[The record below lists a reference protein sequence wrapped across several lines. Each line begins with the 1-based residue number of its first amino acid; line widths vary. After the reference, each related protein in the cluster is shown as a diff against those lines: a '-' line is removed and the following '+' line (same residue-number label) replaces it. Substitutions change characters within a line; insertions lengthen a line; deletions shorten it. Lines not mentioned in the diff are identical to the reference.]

1 MADALFVV
9 LRKLALSLGEGA
21 LEKIGTEVVEA
32 ASISIDFEHSI
43 KQIEG
48 NLVILQAFITQV
60 GPHKISDE
68 AFDAWLDQVRD
79 VAHEVEDIIDEYAY
93 RTAQTVD
100 TSSFFKR
107 KFNEIKNFSAWQK
120 FSNQISQIEARI
132 QRLAEMRNRYGIS
145 VGELDM
151 RDKSQHLNQLFMSES
166 AYLTDNSEIVGN
178 ADEIE
183 RLTQW
188 LLEEIP
194 DRTLIAILEGL
205 VEERDGTTMEEVAE
219 YYLAELTQRSLLQ
232 VTERSA
238 CGRARAFLM
247 HDLVRDVTLNIAKK
261 EKFGISYGNT
271 SVTQLTNE
279 ARRLSIQRGWFPKL
293 RSLQLAD
300 MEHLNHIEIEDG
312 TMMRLQT
319 LELTG
324 LRNLK
329 IVPDGIKYIRTL
341 HLMVLADMSNEF
353 RERMLGS
360 DNHIVQHIPNIHN
373 FDSSDSQAVDNFML
387 VRYLARKLGPGA
399 IKYAPTKQA

>member
-43 KQIEG
+43 KQIEVEF
-48 NLVILQAFITQV
+48 VILQAFIAQV
-60 GPHKISDE
+60 GPHKISDK

-120 FSNQISQIEARI
+120 FSSHISQIEARI

-194 DRTLIAILEGL
+194 DRTLIAIL
-205 VEERDGTTMEEVAE
+205 
-219 YYLAELTQRSLLQ
+219 
-232 VTERSA
+232 
-238 CGRARAFLM
+238 
-247 HDLVRDVTLNIAKK
+247 
-261 EKFGISYGNT
+261 
-271 SVTQLTNE
+271 
-279 ARRLSIQRGWFPKL
+279 GWFPKL

-312 TMMRLQT
+312 TMMKLQT
-319 LELTG
+319 LKLTG

-329 IVPDGIKYIRTL
+329 IVPEGIKYIRTL

-399 IKYAPTKQA
+399 INYAPTKQASSSTDS